1 MGLISRVSSRT
12 YRNINNKMFRSALRL
27 ALTKAPLANGP
38 LQAPSNLNGLH
49 ARNYAR
55 VQSKA
60 WFGALTVGLVWLW
73 MVRIPNS
80 EQTFDYVK
88 HVDLAERKRQ
98 WRSGVS
104 SHTTQPTGRR
114 LTLPSSPM
122 AMMMMTS
129 KKRLVSYFMS
139 FGLNT
144 YVHDFASLQF
154 HYLFLFFLKCLPL

>member
-88 HVDLAERKRQ
+88 HVDLAERKEAMEK
-98 WRSGVS
+98 WGVFP
-104 SHTTQPTGRR
+104 HHPADWQKANIAKLADG
-114 LTLPSSPM
+114 
-122 AMMMMTS
+122 
-129 KKRLVSYFMS
+129 
-139 FGLNT
+139 
-144 YVHDFASLQF
+144 DDDDDE
-154 HYLFLFFLKCLPL
+154 